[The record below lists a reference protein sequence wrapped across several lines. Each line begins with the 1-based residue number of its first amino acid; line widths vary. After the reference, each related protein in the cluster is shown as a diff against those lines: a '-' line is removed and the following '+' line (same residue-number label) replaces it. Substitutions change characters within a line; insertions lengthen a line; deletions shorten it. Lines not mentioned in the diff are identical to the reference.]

1 MADNRRRLLT
11 IQKLMKE
18 TDEEHP
24 LTAQQIEKQLASMG
38 VDGARKAILEDIRS
52 LSENWLEIGSA
63 EDVKD
68 GQYLMER
75 PFEDWELKV
84 MADAVSG
91 AKFLTSSDT
100 AKLIGKLADM
110 AGKSGKQ
117 ALLNSVPPVS
127 EVVKSGRKTTK
138 NNIDRLMKAI
148 RTHRQVR
155 FDYYV
160 TGPDGEDQRK
170 YADPQAVHP
179 YALVWREDTYYL
191 IALYNLNR
199 GFSCYRLSRM
209 ENVRIIE
216 NAPSITL
223 KDAFGPAGPQKL
235 QDFIRQSVY
244 SFHGEAKLVK
254 LRAEE
259 KMVDTMIDHFG
270 KGISFSSNGD
280 GTVDAMVKVADNR
293 GLYYFL
299 LKYGETIRVLE
310 PEEIRA
316 NMKEKL
322 LKILSAYGGE
332 G

>member
-1 MADNRRRLLT
+1 MADNRKRLLA

-24 LTAQQIEKQLASMG
+24 LTAQQIEKQLSSMG
-38 VDGARKAILEDIRS
+38 IDGARKAILEDVRS

-63 EDVKD
+63 EDAKN

-91 AKFLTSSDT
+91 AKFLTSADT

-110 AGKSGKQ
+110 ADKSGKQ

-127 EVVKSGRKTTK
+127 EVVKTGRKTTK

-160 TGPDGEDQRK
+160 TGPDGEEQRK

-179 YALVWREDTYYL
+179 YALVWREDSYYL

-216 NAPSITL
+216 NAPAITL
-223 KDAFGPAGPQKL
+223 KDAFGHDGPQRL
-235 QDFIRQSVY
+235 RDFIRQSVY
-244 SFHGEAKLVK
+244 SFHGEARTVT
-254 LRAEE
+254 LRAQE
-259 KMVDTMIDHFG
+259 KMVDTIIDHFG
-270 KGISFSSNGD
+270 REINLSNNGD
-280 GTVDAMVKVADNR
+280 GTVNAMFKVADNR

-310 PEEIRA
+310 PEDVRE
-316 NMKEKL
+316 NMKAKL
-322 LKILSAYGGE
+322 RSILEAYE
-332 G
+332 A

>member
-1 MADNRRRLLT
+1 MADNRKRLLT
-11 IQKLMKE
+11 IQRLMKE

-24 LTAQQIEKQLASMG
+24 LTAQQIQKQLAAMG

-52 LSENWLEIGSA
+52 LSENWLEIGAA
-63 EDVKD
+63 EDTKD
-68 GQYLMER
+68 GQYLLER

-100 AKLIGKLADM
+100 ARLISKLADM

-127 EVVKSGRKTTK
+127 EVVKTGRKTTK

-155 FDYYV
+155 FDYYI
-160 TGPDGEDQRK
+160 TGPDREDQRK

-191 IALYNLNR
+191 IALYNMNR

-216 NAPSITL
+216 NAPAIPL
-223 KDAFGPAGPQKL
+223 KDAFGPTGPQKL

-244 SFHGEAKLVK
+244 SFHGEARAVT
-254 LRAEE
+254 LRAQE
-259 KMVDTMIDHFG
+259 KTVDTIIDHFG
-270 KGISFSSNGD
+270 KEIDLINNGD
-280 GTVDAMVKVADNR
+280 GTVNARFKIADNR

-299 LKYGETIRVLE
+299 LKYGETIQVLE
-310 PEEIRA
+310 PEDVRA

-322 LKILSAYGGE
+322 RSILASYE
-332 G
+332 E

>member
-1 MADNRRRLLT
+1 MADNRKRLLA

-24 LTAQQIEKQLASMG
+24 LTAQQIEKQLSSMG
-38 VDGARKAILEDIRS
+38 IDGARKAILEDVRS

-63 EDVKD
+63 EDAKN

-91 AKFLTSSDT
+91 ARFLTSADT

-127 EVVKSGRKTTK
+127 EVVKTGRKTTK

-160 TGPDGEDQRK
+160 TGPDGEEQRK

-179 YALVWREDTYYL
+179 YALVWREDSYYL
-191 IALYNLNR
+191 IALYNLTR

-216 NAPSITL
+216 NAPAITL
-223 KDAFGPAGPQKL
+223 KDAFGHDGPQRL
-235 QDFIRQSVY
+235 RDFIRQSVY
-244 SFHGEAKLVK
+244 SFHGEARTVTL
-254 LRAEE
+254 LAHE
-259 KMVDTMIDHFG
+259 KMVDTIIDHFG
-270 KGISFSSNGD
+270 REINLSNNGD
-280 GTVDAMVKVADNR
+280 GTVNAMFKVADNR

-310 PEEIRA
+310 PEDVRE
-316 NMKEKL
+316 NMKAKL
-322 LKILSAYGGE
+322 RSILEAYE
-332 G
+332 A

>member
-1 MADNRRRLLT
+1 MADNRKRLLA

-24 LTAQQIEKQLASMG
+24 LTAQQIEKQLSSMG
-38 VDGARKAILEDIRS
+38 IDGARKAILEDVRS

-63 EDVKD
+63 EDAKN

-91 AKFLTSSDT
+91 ARFLTSADT

-127 EVVKSGRKTTK
+127 EVVKTGRKTTK

-160 TGPDGEDQRK
+160 TGPDGEEQRK

-179 YALVWREDTYYL
+179 YALVWREDSYYL

-216 NAPSITL
+216 NAPAITL
-223 KDAFGPAGPQKL
+223 KDAFGHDGPQRL
-235 QDFIRQSVY
+235 RDFIRQSVY
-244 SFHGEAKLVK
+244 SFHGEARTVT
-254 LRAEE
+254 LRAQE
-259 KMVDTMIDHFG
+259 KMVDTIIDHFG
-270 KGISFSSNGD
+270 REINLSNNGD
-280 GTVDAMVKVADNR
+280 GTVNAMFKVADNR

-310 PEEIRA
+310 PEDVRE
-316 NMKEKL
+316 NMKAKL
-322 LKILSAYGGE
+322 RSILEAYE
-332 G
+332 A

>member
-1 MADNRRRLLT
+1 MADNRKRLLA

-52 LSENWLEIGSA
+52 LSENWLEIGAA
-63 EDVKD
+63 EDTKD

-84 MADAVSG
+84 MADAVSW

-117 ALLNSVPPVS
+117 ALLNSIPPVS
-127 EVVKSGRKTTK
+127 EVVKAGRKTTK

-160 TGPDGEDQRK
+160 TGPDGEDQKK

-216 NAPSITL
+216 NAPSIPL
-223 KDAFGPAGPQKL
+223 KDAFGPSGPQKL
-235 QDFIRQSVY
+235 RDFIRQSVY
-244 SFHGEAKLVK
+244 SFHGETKVVT
-254 LRAEE
+254 LRVQE
-259 KMVDTMIDHFG
+259 KTVDTIIEHFG
-270 KGISFSSNGD
+270 KEINLINNGD
-280 GTVDAMVKVADNR
+280 GTVNARFKVADNR

-299 LKYGETIRVLE
+299 LKYGETIQVLE
-310 PEEIRA
+310 PEDVRT

-322 LKILSAYGGE
+322 RSILAAYE

>member
-1 MADNRRRLLT
+1 MADNRKRLLA

-24 LTAQQIEKQLASMG
+24 LTAQQIEKQLSSMG
-38 VDGARKAILEDIRS
+38 IDGARKAILEDVRS

-63 EDVKD
+63 EDAKN

-91 AKFLTSSDT
+91 AKFLTSADT

-127 EVVKSGRKTTK
+127 EVVKTGRKTTK

-160 TGPDGEDQRK
+160 TGPDGEEQRK

-179 YALVWREDTYYL
+179 YALVWREDSYYL

-216 NAPSITL
+216 NAPAITL
-223 KDAFGPAGPQKL
+223 KDAFGHDGPQRL
-235 QDFIRQSVY
+235 RDFIRQSVY
-244 SFHGEAKLVK
+244 SFHGEARTVT
-254 LRAEE
+254 LRAQE
-259 KMVDTMIDHFG
+259 KMVDTIIDHFG
-270 KGISFSSNGD
+270 REINLSNNGD
-280 GTVDAMVKVADNR
+280 GTVNAMFKVADNR

-310 PEEIRA
+310 PEDVRE
-316 NMKEKL
+316 NMKAKL
-322 LKILSAYGGE
+322 RSILEAYE
-332 G
+332 A

>member
-1 MADNRRRLLT
+1 MADNRKRLLS

-24 LTAQQIEKQLASMG
+24 LTAQQIEKQLSSMG
-38 VDGARKAILEDIRS
+38 IDGARKAILEDVRS

-63 EDVKD
+63 EDAKN

-91 AKFLTSSDT
+91 AKFLTSADT

-127 EVVKSGRKTTK
+127 EVVKTGRKTTK

-155 FDYYV
+155 FDYFV
-160 TGPDGEDQRK
+160 TGPDGEEQRK

-179 YALVWREDTYYL
+179 YALVWREDSYYL

-216 NAPSITL
+216 NAPAITL
-223 KDAFGPAGPQKL
+223 KDAFGHDGPQRL
-235 QDFIRQSVY
+235 RDFIRQSVY
-244 SFHGEAKLVK
+244 SFHGEARTVT
-254 LRAEE
+254 LRAQE
-259 KMVDTMIDHFG
+259 KMVDTIIDHFG
-270 KGISFSSNGD
+270 REINLSNNGD
-280 GTVDAMVKVADNR
+280 GTVNAMFKVADNR

-299 LKYGETIRVLE
+299 LKYSETIRVLE
-310 PEEIRA
+310 PEDVRE
-316 NMKEKL
+316 NMKAKL
-322 LKILSAYGGE
+322 RSILEAYE
-332 G
+332 A